1 MAVVTA
7 GARAGQRLQNRQPPG
22 AQFTPH
28 SNPARCLF
36 FARLPPKPVANP
48 DLSPDLSPDPSPN
61 LSPDLGRSRGS
72 PQPLGCASSGAPIFS
87 LRKRCELP
95 PRKNRAGYKLL
106 RVCDFDS
113 RCTTQ
118 QFLPPIHFWRFD
130 QFRSHRTHLCTQL
143 DHRQHLASPDH
154 RQDRRPN
161 ARPAGPGCQRV
172 GRQLQQPVA
181 DRGCRARNRARLIR
195 PEPAAPQLKRERDT
209 PHELCL

>member
-95 PRKNRAGYKLL
+95 PRKNRVGYKLL
-106 RVCDFDS
+106 RPCDFDS

-118 QFLPPIHFWRFD
+118 QFLPPFIFGDLINF
-130 QFRSHRTHLCTQL
+130 
-143 DHRQHLASPDH
+143 
-154 RQDRRPN
+154 
-161 ARPAGPGCQRV
+161 
-172 GRQLQQPVA
+172 GRIALTYALSLTTANTLQAQTTVKTGGQMRAPLGPVA
-181 DRGCRARNRARLIR
+181 SASAGSSSNLSLTADAVRAT
-195 PEPAAPQLKRERDT
+195 EQD
-209 PHELCL
+209 